1 MRPSPVGQR
10 LQPHSPRGRKHVAAC
25 LVPPTLWVLAL
36 PLPPL
41 QPALQQRL
49 PRLPSLYKHA
59 THYALSCRSMQH
71 GQSRHL
77 VSVWMQF
84 GGGGGEKRHECLGCA
99 SVDSAPLVIFDAV
112 KAKGSAAA
120 CQMGATQT
128 QWKAESVRKKGPSKR
143 PVHTFEKRT
152 PWGTVTFA
160 ERGTGPHNISLP
172 SASACSC
179 VTGTRQLTELVLS
192 TS

>member
-1 MRPSPVGQR
+1 LPGPPYPLGVGAAIASSSTCSSATPSSFAITVQT
-10 LQPHSPRGRKHVAAC
+10 C
-25 LVPPTLWVLAL
+25 NAL
-36 PLPPL
+36 RIVMP
-41 QPALQQRL
+41 Q
-49 PRLPSLYKHA
+49 HA
-59 THYALSCRSMQH
+59 TWAISTSC
-71 GQSRHL
+71 
-77 VSVWMQF
+77 VCVDAIW
-84 GGGGGEKRHECLGCA
+84 GGGGEKRHECLGCA